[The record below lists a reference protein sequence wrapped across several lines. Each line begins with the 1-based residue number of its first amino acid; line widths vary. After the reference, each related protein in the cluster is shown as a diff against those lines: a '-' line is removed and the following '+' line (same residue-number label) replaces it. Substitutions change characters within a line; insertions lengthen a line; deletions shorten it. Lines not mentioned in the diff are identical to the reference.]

1 MDLNEIIKNRVSI
14 RTYKTDKI
22 ALETVMKIIDTA
34 KMAPSWANKQCWKFL
49 IIDSHVER
57 KVIGLTSGQA
67 NIAKAC
73 EDAPYVIVL
82 CANPKDSGVKNG
94 MEYYMFDSGLV
105 MENLLLAASA
115 EELATCTVS
124 WFDEKAIKGLLN
136 IPEKYR
142 VIAFTP
148 LGYSD
153 ENINTRSRKKLE
165 EIIFYN
171 FWGKNIKPEE

>member
-1 MDLNEIIKNRVSI
+1 MDIDEVIKNRVSI
-14 RTYKTDKI
+14 RTYKTDFI
-22 ALETVMKIIDTA
+22 SIETVLKIIDTA

-49 IIDSHVER
+49 IVDSHVER
-57 KVIGLTSGQA
+57 KIIGKTSGQA

-73 EDAPYVIVL
+73 EDAPYIIVL

-105 MENLLLAASA
+105 MENLLLAASS
-115 EELATCTVS
+115 EGLATCTVS

-136 IPEKYR
+136 IPENFR

-148 LGYSD
+148 LGYCD
-153 ENINTRSRKKLE
+153 ENVNIRSRKKLD
-165 EIIFYN
+165 EIVFYN
-171 FWGKNIKPEE
+171 TWGKNIKSEE